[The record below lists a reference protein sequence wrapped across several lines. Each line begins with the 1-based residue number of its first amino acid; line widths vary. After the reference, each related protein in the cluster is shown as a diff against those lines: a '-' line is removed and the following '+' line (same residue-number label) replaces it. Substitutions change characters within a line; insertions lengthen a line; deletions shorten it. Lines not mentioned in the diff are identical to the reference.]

1 VQCSTNSIFSSCA
14 ISFSPVSNRLG
25 RQLGHAQKIVR
36 SPYPPS
42 SELGS
47 LGSSKACFSKP
58 SYRLDPTKDLF
69 DSFSNPLTQA
79 VALMA
84 HGAAV
89 DRRSTPSSGV
99 GSHVGDDLSAAQK
112 TDKVA
117 GVVPLIGPQTFYFD
131 SLASLT
137 LDHVLGRFPLRAPRG
152 LTHQKIDQQP
162 ISVLHQGMRPVTKL
176 SLFTRPFA
184 HQKTV
189 RIGARLMGV
198 VAALLTVKIHP
209 AVAPIARI
217 VISRSFFTL
226 GPRGKAN

>member
-1 VQCSTNSIFSSCA
+1 MVRPSIA
-14 ISFSPVSNRLG
+14 D
-25 RQLGHAQKIVR
+25 
-36 SPYPPS
+36 PP
-42 SELGS
+42 LRRV
-47 LGSSKACFSKP
+47 L
-58 SYRLDPTKDLF
+58 
-69 DSFSNPLTQA
+69 
-79 VALMA
+79 
-84 HGAAV
+84 AA
-89 DRRSTPSSGV
+89 TW
-99 GSHVGDDLSAAQK
+99 GDDLSAAQK

-162 ISVLHQGMRPVTKL
+162 VSVLHQGMRPVTKL

-226 GPRGKAN
+226 GPKLLRLAQASIQRPVH